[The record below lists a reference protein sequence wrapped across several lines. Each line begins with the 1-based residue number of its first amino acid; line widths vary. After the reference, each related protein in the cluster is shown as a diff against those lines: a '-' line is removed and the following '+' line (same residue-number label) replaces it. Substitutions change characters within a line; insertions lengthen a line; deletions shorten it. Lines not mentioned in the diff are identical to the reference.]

1 MNDTKRCPHCGKE
14 LHSNAQYCMYCMTS
28 LQTKQD
34 ITPGSKRGHIWAV
47 ICILLVLLII
57 LSVFIVFAAKGFR
70 QIPEEKR
77 PATESQLTEP
87 LNTQTESTQDTSAS
101 TEATVAP
108 PKDTNPSKPDSEKQA
123 GSNEKPQNQTTTTQP
138 DPTEDTED
146 SQPQKT
152 EPTVESQSPE
162 TVPTTVPTPT
172 ESATT
177 EQVCNHYY
185 LSATCIAPLTCTYC
199 GATKGSVNTQAH
211 KWEPVTSV
219 IHHDEVGHYEETEV
233 SYKKTVYLCFF
244 CGYNQTGYDSLEA
257 LRAHI
262 TVHSNAQNYEAI
274 VAAPDMHAETRE
286 VWATKKELQW
296 VVDEKAYDETVVIEY
311 VCKLCNASKDP

>member
-1 MNDTKRCPHCGKE
+1 MNDVKRCPHCGKE

-34 ITPGSKRGHIWAV
+34 ITPGAKRGHTWIIV
-47 ICILLVLLII
+47 CILLVLLAI
-57 LSVFIVFAAKGFR
+57 LSALIIYVAKGLR
-70 QIPEEKR
+70 QIPEAEF
-77 PATESQLTEP
+77 PTTESQLTEA
-87 LNTQTESTQDTSAS
+87 LNTETESTQDTSAS
-101 TEATVAP
+101 PETTVVPTEVENA
-108 PKDTNPSKPDSEKQA
+108 SESTPGKQT

-172 ESATT
+172 ESVTT
-177 EQVCNHYY
+177 EPVCKHYY

-211 KWEPVTSV
+211 KWDPVTSV
-219 IHHDEVGHYEETEV
+219 IHHDEVGHYEEAEV

-262 TVHSNAQNYEAI
+262 TVHSNSHGYEAI
-274 VAAPDMHAETRE
+274 VSAPDMHADTRE
-286 VWATKKELQW
+286 VWATKTEQHW
-296 VVDEKAYDETVVIEY
+296 VVDQKAYDETVIDEY
-311 VCKLCNASKDP
+311 VCKLCNARKDP